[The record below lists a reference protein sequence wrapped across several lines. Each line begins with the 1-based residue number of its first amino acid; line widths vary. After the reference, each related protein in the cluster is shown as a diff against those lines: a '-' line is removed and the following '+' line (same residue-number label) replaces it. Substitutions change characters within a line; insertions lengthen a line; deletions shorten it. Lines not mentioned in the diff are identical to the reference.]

1 MWKDHPSTQKRW
13 YRPCGIDPVFAF
25 LFGAYLNMAQGGPG
39 QQTASFSVGTVSVS
53 GQKFAST
60 DFYAEC
66 VGYPEHSNFLI
77 SNNCADGPS
86 TETLRDYAP
95 VAAFAGAFLGC
106 LTTLGFTVSGVPPEI
121 ASALATAVLC
131 GELLLIRA
139 KTVLPPVFFSA
150 LYGGSFGG
158 MTSVLELSNGASGC
172 SAARVGGL
180 FIALSLVCGLAFFV
194 VAKLDTRSTAPIA
207 SGHGGRSG
215 AIATVASFLFI
226 VLCGL
231 WGADARLFH
240 GIETGA
246 LSVEPQAAGLWF
258 FACMVGI
265 LVTLC
270 VLQQRQI
277 ASAKVADRTF
287 IASSLAVFGLAAI
300 HFSLAGDART
310 SDAFYAGCFL
320 GMSTPERFKG
330 WLQPTLGAV
339 MLSCVLVL
347 VRAVLPGVGGSLG
360 FAAFVTSGLLV
371 ALRHVA
377 DRMLQAAARTT
388 LGGSLKTDPPRAL
401 VLLERTPPNLPFEPR
416 SSSALKSF
424 AWLGAATATG
434 SIAAFFV
441 LGSLLR
447 SDDALPYR
455 LAGEASR
462 YDDVRARAPIA
473 LQSVTTMPHLV
484 IAEAGP
490 GEVDDLIPLGVS
502 LINADAD
509 DTVILSGLSS
519 GSNIT
524 NGRPWSAHG
533 WRLFAHELAN
543 AAIRPA
549 PGFIGG
555 ADITV
560 ELRRAGLTIDRRSL
574 HVEWIGGASRT
585 ASEGRSLPPT
595 RSYTGRTLVDGT
607 TGDHETLFREFLQ
620 WSAKR

>member
-1 MWKDHPSTQKRW
+1 
-13 YRPCGIDPVFAF
+13 
-25 LFGAYLNMAQGGPG
+25 MAQGGTG
-39 QQTASFSVGTVSVS
+39 QQTASFPVGTVSIS
-53 GQKFAST
+53 GPKLACSN
-60 DFYAEC
+60 FYAEGG
-66 VGYPEHSNFLI
+66 GYQEHSNVLI
-77 SNNCADGPS
+77 SYNCADGPS

-106 LTTLGFTVSGVPPEI
+106 LTTLGFTVSGIAPGI

-158 MTSVLELSNGASGC
+158 MTSVLEPSDGASGC
-172 SAARVGGL
+172 SATRVVVV

-194 VAKLDTRSTAPIA
+194 VAKLDNRATAPIA
-207 SGHGGRSG
+207 SGYGGRSG

-246 LSVEPQAAGLWF
+246 LSIEPQAAGLWF
-258 FACMVGI
+258 FASMVGI
-265 LVTLC
+265 LATLC
-270 VLQQRQI
+270 VLRQRQI
-277 ASAKVADRTF
+277 ASAKMADRTF
-287 IASSLAVFGLAAI
+287 IASSLALFGLAAI
-300 HFSLAGDART
+300 HFSLAGDVRT

-320 GMSTPERFKG
+320 GMSTPERLKG
-330 WLQPTLGAV
+330 WLQPTLGAFV
-339 MLSCVLVL
+339 LSCVLVL
-347 VRAVLPGVGGSLG
+347 VRAVLPGLGGSLG
-360 FAAFVTSGLLV
+360 FAAFVTLATLV
-371 ALRHVA
+371 ALRRVV
-377 DRMLQAAARTT
+377 DQMLATTSRAT
-388 LGGSLKTDPPRAL
+388 LGASLRTDAPTDPPRAL
-401 VLLERTPPNLPFEPR
+401 ALLGRTTPNLRFEPR
-416 SSSALKSF
+416 SSSALKSL
-424 AWLGAATATG
+424 AWFGAAIANG

-447 SDDALPYR
+447 SDAALPYR
-455 LAGEASR
+455 LAGEASSR
-462 YDDVRARAPIA
+462 DDVRARAPIA
-473 LQSVTTMPHLV
+473 VQSVTSMPQLV
-484 IAEAGP
+484 IAEAGR

-502 LINADAD
+502 LINAEAA

-524 NGRPWSAHG
+524 NGRPYSADG
-533 WRLFAHELAN
+533 WQLFAHELAN

-560 ELRRAGLTIDRRSL
+560 ELRWAGLTIDRRSL
-574 HVEWIGGASRT
+574 HFEWIGGAPRT
-585 ASEGRSLPPT
+585 AAEGRSLPPA
-595 RSYTGRTLVDGT
+595 RSHTGRILVDGT
-607 TGDHETLFREFLQ
+607 TGDHEALFREFLQ